1 MLLAELLLCCL
12 PAAGDSIPPP
22 PPPLPVQEDLVN
34 VTECMPILPG
44 CEAAPT
50 CRESQKC
57 TRDSL
62 SHFVATNLRWPA
74 PDWCGKG
81 TAVVGFI
88 IGRNGKIRS
97 DTIYRNIPGAE
108 TEIIRMMELITREFP
123 QWKPGTVKG
132 NPVAVRYNLPIRF
145 KLE

>member
-12 PAAGDSIPPP
+12 PAAGDSVPPL
-22 PPPLPVQEDLVN
+22 PPLPVQEDLVS
-34 VTECMPILPG
+34 VTEYMPILPG
-44 CEAAPT
+44 CKAAPT
-50 CRESQKC
+50 YRESQEC

-74 PDWCGKG
+74 PDWCGEG

-123 QWKPGTVKG
+123 QWEPGKNG
-132 NPVAVRYNLPIRF
+132 NQPISVRYNIPFRF